1 MQLIIVDSGDGS
13 CSAEYMAMLPE
24 GITVRGHSL
33 IKEEKQHPHGYQCG
47 YYATHLLHGRRN
59 LELVFV
65 RIFDG
70 EARPI
75 HNSNEWLLEVL
86 QEECKPDASGS
97 WPVINMS
104 WGADDQD
111 NSLIDRQLGAYWGR
125 WGMKFASVI
134 GSSSVFC
141 AAGND
146 DHNDADDDLS
156 YPWRL
161 VPHTCIVTGSHRRDG
176 VPSVFSGDGK
186 GVFLTM
192 WGERLPLLDQLGFW
206 SVGSGTSF
214 ASPKAAGLCAYL
226 KLGLLEFKD
235 YVKSHATK
243 PDQYSGYLPHNKWGY
258 GSLEYRYQEA
268 SSTMPEERRPPPL
281 LKPHQSVLQ
290 YHDYK
295 ML

>member
-1 MQLIIVDSGDGS
+1 
-13 CSAEYMAMLPE
+13 
-24 GITVRGHSL
+24 
-33 IKEEKQHPHGYQCG
+33 
-47 YYATHLLHGRRN
+47 
-59 LELVFV
+59 
-65 RIFDG
+65 
-70 EARPI
+70 
-75 HNSNEWLLEVL
+75 
-86 QEECKPDASGS
+86 
-97 WPVINMS
+97 
-104 WGADDQD
+104 
-111 NSLIDRQLGAYWGR
+111 
-125 WGMKFASVI
+125 MKFASVI

-192 WGERLPLLDQLGFW
+192 WGDRIPLLDQLGFW

-268 SSTMPEERRPPPL
+268 SSTMPEDHRPPPL
-281 LKPHQSVLQ
+281 LKPHQGVLQ
-290 YHDYK
+290 CHDYK
-295 ML
+295 TL